1 MIILDGKKAREH
13 YFPILKNKVKELGY
27 IPKLA
32 IVQVGER
39 EDSNAYIKAKK
50 SFAEKIGVEVLHNKF
65 DENTKQEEVI
75 DLIKKLNNDNDVSG
89 IIVQLP
95 LPSNFDSLKIIN
107 SISIKKDADGLVENS
122 QVMPATARGIK
133 ELLKF
138 YNVDFFGKKVTV
150 FGRSRIVGAPTA
162 KMFEEE
168 GSIVTVCHSQ
178 TENNKEKA
186 KNAEILVIA
195 IGKPKLIDS
204 SFVSKGQI
212 VVDVGITKEDKTL
225 IGDVD
230 FENVKD
236 IVEMITPVPGGV
248 GQMTVLAL
256 FENIVDLCYNAGT
269 QSRV

>member
-1 MIILDGKKAREH
+1 MIILDGKRAREH
-13 YFPILKNKVKELGY
+13 YFPILKNRVKDLGY

-50 SFAEKIGVEVLHNKF
+50 SFAEKIGVDIIHSKF
-65 DENTKQEEVI
+65 DEKISEQEVI
-75 DLIKKLNNDNDVSG
+75 DEIKKFNYDSDIKG

-95 LPSNFDSLKIIN
+95 LPSGLDSIKIIN
-107 SISIKKDADGLVENS
+107 SISIKKDTDGLVENTK
-122 QVMPATARGIK
+122 VIPATARGIK
-133 ELLKF
+133 ELLRF
-138 YNVDFFGKKVTV
+138 YNIEFTGKKVTV
-150 FGRSRIVGAPTA
+150 FGRSRIVGSPTA
-162 KMFEEE
+162 KMFEQE
-168 GSIVTVCHSQ
+168 GSIVTVCYSQ

-204 SFVSKGQI
+204 SYISQGQI
-212 VVDVGITKEDKTL
+212 VVDVGITRQGNQL

-236 IVEMITPVPGGV
+236 IVSMITPVPGGV

-256 FENIVDLCYNAGT
+256 FENLVDSCYNP
-269 QSRV
+269 